1 MANTIS
7 YPSYNQSRNLTES
20 LPIQYEAELDTFTV
34 SEMDSQTAGKN
45 LQYEVSPEVVAQV
58 HEIQLKEQISNTTKS
73 VVSYRMLALN
83 Q

>member
-7 YPSYNQSRNLTES
+7 YLSYNQSRNLTES
-20 LPIQYEAELDTFTV
+20 LPIQYETEPDTYKV

-45 LQYEVSPEVVAQV
+45 LQYQVSPEVVAQV

>member
-20 LPIQYEAELDTFTV
+20 LPIQYETQSETFTV
-34 SEMDSQTAGKN
+34 SETDSQTAGKN

-58 HEIQLKEQISNTTKS
+58 QEIQLKEQISNTTKS